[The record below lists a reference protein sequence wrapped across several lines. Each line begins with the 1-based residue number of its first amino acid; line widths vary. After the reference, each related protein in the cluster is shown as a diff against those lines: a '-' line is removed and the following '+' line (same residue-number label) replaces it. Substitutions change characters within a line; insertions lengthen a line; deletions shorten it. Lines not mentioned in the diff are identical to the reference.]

1 MAEND
6 HLENQVRIYVAMVKG
21 IDGELNKGVAAGV
34 KSHVW
39 KEPKGRIPATI
50 EVGSRGWRRVFMACG
65 KKNTNITPAWSRLE
79 NIGREQ
85 A

>member
-1 MAEND
+1 
-6 HLENQVRIYVAMVKG
+6 
-21 IDGELNKGVAAGV
+21 
-34 KSHVW
+34 
-39 KEPKGRIPATI
+39 
-50 EVGSRGWRRVFMACG
+50 MACG